1 MASTLLEEQG
11 TQEHEVPTPKAKVSS
26 DDSAAQTV
34 AANNQDASDFALKG
48 IPESDFETNKDSIAP
63 SRAAIILAVGIPPL
77 GFLAGLILA
86 VSMGGLNPWF
96 IALVLGG
103 WIATGL
109 GITIGYH
116 RLVAHRGFQ
125 TYGWVRAF
133 WTAMGAMALEGCPLQ
148 WSTVHR
154 KHHKHSDHEIDPHTP
169 HKKEHGMW
177 KGLLFAHLGWMFR
190 QHTFVEDV
198 NKFSPDLR
206 KDPIVMF
213 FHRTYSFWILMSLV
227 IPIGIGY
234 LIQPNLMGALYGLLL
249 GGAARIFWTHHIT
262 WSINS
267 VCHVF
272 GSRPYHSKDKSTNNF
287 LFGVLALGEGWHNN
301 HHAFPNSAR
310 HGLRWWQFDLSWIV
324 IRTMSM
330 LGLAWDVK
338 TPSERELQA
347 KKVAT

>member
-1 MASTLLEEQG
+1 
-11 TQEHEVPTPKAKVSS
+11 
-26 DDSAAQTV
+26 
-34 AANNQDASDFALKG
+34 
-48 IPESDFETNKDSIAP
+48 
-63 SRAAIILAVGIPPL
+63 
-77 GFLAGLILA
+77 
-86 VSMGGLNPWF
+86 
-96 IALVLGG
+96 
-103 WIATGL
+103 
-109 GITIGYH
+109 
-116 RLVAHRGFQ
+116 
-125 TYGWVRAF
+125 
-133 WTAMGAMALEGCPLQ
+133 
-148 WSTVHR
+148 
-154 KHHKHSDHEIDPHTP
+154 
-169 HKKEHGMW
+169 MW

-272 GSRPYHSKDKSTNNF
+272 GSRPYRSKDKSTNNF